1 MISCGMFRSDYGNVS
16 AKQGNPPPQETSASA
31 TMASPSDSE
40 NRDAFRLLLASW
52 AFVPIWSTGFIG
64 ARMGTPYAEPLSFL
78 TLRFAVAAAG
88 LVLFVLLTRSA
99 WPKDW
104 RMVAHICVFGLL
116 AHGGY
121 LGGVFI
127 AIDRGVTAGV
137 SALIVGLQPLLTGM
151 IAPRMLGEEVSWR
164 QWAGLLVGL
173 AGVALVVWQ
182 KIDFT
187 AGDGLGFG
195 LCVLALVS
203 ITIGTLYQKR
213 FCSDMPLRS
222 GSAIQFMTAGAACG
236 IGALF
241 LEDFRIEWTGEF
253 VFAFAWLVIV
263 LSWGA
268 VGLLLFLIRNG
279 AATKITSLF
288 YLVPPMAALLGFLL
302 FGETLGPLS
311 ILGFALAAGGVALV
325 TRN

>member
-1 MISCGMFRSDYGNVS
+1 MTS
-16 AKQGNPPPQETSASA
+16 PP
-31 TMASPSDSE
+31 DSE
-40 NRDAFRLLLASW
+40 NRDAFKLLLASW

-78 TLRFAVAAAG
+78 SLRFAVAAAG
-88 LVLFVLLTRSA
+88 LVLLVVLTRSA

-104 RMVAHICVFGLL
+104 RAAGHICVFGLL
-116 AHGGY
+116 AHGAY
-121 LGGVFI
+121 LGGVFV

-137 SALIVGLQPLLTGM
+137 AALIVGLQPLLTGL
-151 IAPRMLGEEVSWR
+151 IAPRMLGENVSWK

-173 AGVALVVWQ
+173 LGVALVVWQ
-182 KIDFT
+182 KMDFSR
-187 AGDGLGFG
+187 GDGFGFA

-222 GSAIQFMTAGAACG
+222 GSAIQFIAAGAATG
-236 IGALF
+236 LLALVF
-241 LEDFRIEWTGEF
+241 EDFRIEWTGEF
-253 VFAFAWLVIV
+253 VFAFLWLVVV

-268 VGLLLFLIRNG
+268 VGLLLYIIRNG
-279 AATKITSLF
+279 AATKVTSLF
-288 YLVPPMAALLGFLL
+288 YLVPPGAAVLGYLL
-302 FGETLGPLS
+302 FGETLGLLS